1 MPVASSLTPPSNS
14 IDVSAAFSAD
24 PLTMTVDDPRLRLI
38 VENFRARRKQ
48 FLLGNMTAGRTKPP
62 SAKEKESL
70 KAIGELDI

>member
-1 MPVASSLTPPSNS
+1 
-14 IDVSAAFSAD
+14 
-24 PLTMTVDDPRLRLI
+24 MTVDDPRLRLI